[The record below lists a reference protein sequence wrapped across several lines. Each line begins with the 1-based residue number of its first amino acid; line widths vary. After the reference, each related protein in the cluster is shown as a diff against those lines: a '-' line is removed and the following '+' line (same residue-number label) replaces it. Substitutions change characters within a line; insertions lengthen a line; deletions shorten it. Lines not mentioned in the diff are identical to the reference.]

1 MDEGEFMQTIT
12 LEIQDP
18 EIAEMIVGLARK
30 LNVKIVKGLDEKNL
44 EKSKEALKIMRRIAQ
59 RGTLAKAI
67 PDPVAWQREIRK
79 DKLLLGREE

>member
-1 MDEGEFMQTIT
+1 MQTIT